1 MIQLQEQYI
10 TNAQG
15 DRVAVILDIAAYQ
28 KLLEEIDE
36 FLCWKGYQ
44 QSVTE
49 TEPELRNG
57 DFLTLSQYL
66 ATEA

>member
-1 MIQLQEQYI
+1 MTQLQEQYI

-44 QSVTE
+44 QSIVE
-49 TEPELRNG
+49 TEPELKNG

-66 ATEA
+66 ETEA